1 MAVRALPLA
10 RPRQVLRLGAQA
22 RVLAASH
29 PRGVDL
35 ALASV
40 IGLVVFALYN
50 ATLTP
55 SLSYISPDGNELATI
70 PYTLGLA
77 HPTGYPLY
85 TWLGKVFTFL
95 PVGDVAHRVNL
106 MSATGGAGACG
117 FLYAILRELRAD
129 RVAAATAAL
138 ALGLSTTL
146 WSQATIAEVYAPNLF
161 FVALEVYLLLLW
173 GRHQR
178 DPEVRR
184 HGDMR
189 STLLFSG
196 WALTFA
202 LSTGMHMSGLG
213 FGPAFAAYILLVNW
227 RVIRQ
232 PYVLAPALILF
243 AAGLM
248 QFLWLP
254 IRTVMGEPSP
264 DPINPATVEGFRNY
278 TIDAFA
284 QFKWAYSIEQLPD
297 RFMLYAMLVK
307 ANFGWAGIAAGMA
320 GAAGLAIFR
329 PRTFLMLALMWAV
342 HVVFFMEYRAQ
353 DLDVFYIPAH
363 FIFAIAIGYGLAL
376 SIAALRQG
384 CRRLSMPL
392 VAGAGFAAAVVA
404 FPLAGELTTNF
415 EAHDQSD
422 HTEINDFYRNAYE
435 ILPENAVLLGSGG
448 VFGFDMFYYQMVYNV
463 RPDVTLPSST
473 LGGGGRRQPQQTAGR
488 ATYSVDGQAGPG
500 GAFSAGGWSVPVLV
514 APGHTDRTAF
524 LRRNLVLYQV
534 STSAPNLI
542 DDVTTPAITLSGK
555 SGNTTL
561 VGADLDSTTVKAGG
575 RVHLKL
581 YYRVAGAAAGPVS
594 LRVGTDRGT
603 AAAHQVGFG
612 LLERYNRDV
621 QAVAGH
627 TVVEEFDFVVLA
639 STEPGEQPLIISVGG
654 NDLTIANL
662 KVE

>member
-10 RPRQVLRLGAQA
+10 SPRYVLRLGAQA
-22 RVLAASH
+22 RALATSH
-29 PRGVDL
+29 SRGVEL
-35 ALASV
+35 SLASL
-40 IGLVVFALYN
+40 IGLAVFALYN

-85 TWLGKVFTFL
+85 TWVGKIFTFL

-106 MSATGGAGACG
+106 MSAVGGAGACG

-138 ALGLSTTL
+138 ALGFSTTL

-161 FVALEVYLLLLW
+161 FVGLEVYLLLLW
-173 GRHQR
+173 GRRQR
-178 DPEVRR
+178 NPDVRR
-184 HGDMR
+184 HGDMA

-202 LSTGMHMSGLG
+202 LSTGMHLSGLG
-213 FGPAFAAYILLVNW
+213 FGPAFGGYILLVNW

-232 PYVLAPALILF
+232 PYVLAPALVLF

-254 IRTVMGEPSP
+254 VRTVMGEPSP
-264 DPINPATVEGFRNY
+264 DPINPATIEGFRNY
-278 TIDAFA
+278 TIDAFS
-284 QFKWAYSIEQLPD
+284 QFKWAYPIEQLPD

-307 ANFGWAGIAAGMA
+307 ANFGWAGIAAGTA
-320 GAAGLAIFR
+320 GAAGLAVFR
-329 PRTFLMLALMWAV
+329 PRTFLMLALMWGV

-363 FIFAIAIGYGLAL
+363 FIFAISIGFGLAMA
-376 SIAALRQG
+376 IAALKWA
-384 CRRLSMPL
+384 CRRLSLPL
-392 VAGAGFAAAVVA
+392 VAGTGFAAAAVA
-404 FPLAGELTTNF
+404 FPLAAELTSNF

-435 ILPENAVLLGSGG
+435 MLPENAVLLGSGG

-463 RPDVTLPSST
+463 RPDVALPSST
-473 LGGGGRRQPQQTAGR
+473 LGGGRRRAQLTPGRP
-488 ATYSVDGQAGPG
+488 TYSVDGQAGPG
-500 GAFSAGGWSVPVLV
+500 GAFSVGGWSVPVLV

-524 LRRNLVLYQV
+524 PRRNLVLYRV
-534 STSAPNLI
+534 SDSAPSLI
-542 DDVTTPAITLSGK
+542 DDVTTPTIPLSARA
-555 SGNTTL
+555 GNTTL
-561 VGADLDSTTVKAGG
+561 VGADLDQTTVRAGG
-575 RVHLKL
+575 RIHVKL
-581 YYRVAGAAAGPVS
+581 YYRVAGNGAGQVS
-594 LRVGTDRGT
+594 LRVGKRTGT
-603 AAAHQVGFG
+603 AASHQVGFG
-612 LLERYNRDV
+612 LLDRYNREIRPL
-621 QAVAGH
+621 AGH

-639 STEPGEQPLIISVGG
+639 STGHGEQPLIINVGG
-654 NDLTIANL
+654 TDLTIATL
-662 KVE
+662 EVE